1 VILRGH
7 NVDLIEQV
15 ESIDLLITDPPYAL
29 GGCGQEHELT
39 ASVAVAL
46 REYAKKLKTGSWAIV
61 FAASS
66 YRSTVYMIEAL
77 RGVLEPVRFG
87 TWVKP
92 ASRTKVRSPGWEWA
106 SVNIIAF
113 RKGPKNRDDLKNMK
127 PVGLDYIS
135 CPPVKNGRRA
145 ELPLEAAR
153 WAVEP
158 FVIEGGIAFDPF
170 AGSGALLKA
179 AEEFGMKT
187 IGIEK
192 QEK

>member
-1 VILRGH
+1 
-7 NVDLIEQV
+7 LI
-15 ESIDLLITDPPYAL
+15 ITDPPYAL

-46 REYAKKLKTGSWAIV
+46 REYAKKLKTGSWCIV

-66 YRSTVYMIEAL
+66 YRSTIYMIEAL
-77 RGVLEPVRFG
+77 RGVVEPVRFG

-106 SVNIIAF
+106 SVNVIAF
-113 RKGPKNRDDLKNMK
+113 RKGPKNRDDLVNMK
-127 PVGLDYIS
+127 PVGLDYIIA
-135 CPPVKNGRRA
+135 PPVKNGRRA
-145 ELPLEAAR
+145 ELPPEVAK

-158 FVIEGGIAFDPF
+158 FIVNGGTALDPF
-170 AGSGALLKA
+170 SGSGALIKA
-179 AEEFGMKT
+179 AEAFGMNA

-192 QEK
+192 QES